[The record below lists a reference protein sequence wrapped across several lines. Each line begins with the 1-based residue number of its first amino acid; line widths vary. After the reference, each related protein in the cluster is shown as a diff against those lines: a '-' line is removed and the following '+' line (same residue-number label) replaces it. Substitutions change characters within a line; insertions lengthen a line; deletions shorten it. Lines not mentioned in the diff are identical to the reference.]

1 MRRMIGER
9 HDEES
14 GHQIDLTP
22 MLDVVFIMLIFFIVT
37 AAFIKEPGVSVER
50 PVAMTLERIQNQ
62 KIFIALS
69 DDDRIWIDKR
79 AVDPLLVKGA
89 IESLRAENPLGA
101 VVIQADRKSSAG
113 LFALV
118 FDAVRDAGVAAEHI
132 HIAAVEE

>member
-1 MRRMIGER
+1 MRNFLNDLNQDN
-9 HDEES
+9 DES
-14 GHQIDLTP
+14 TVDITP

-37 AAFIKEPGVSVER
+37 AAFIKEPGITVQR
-50 PVAMTLERIQNQ
+50 PVALTLERIQNQ

-79 AVDPLLVKGA
+79 EVDPMLVKGVV
-89 IESLRAENPLGA
+89 ESLKSQYPLGA
-101 VVIQADRKSSAG
+101 VIIQADRKSSAG